1 MINSTRKRF
10 NVFTLFLFSLLFST
24 GFASA
29 QCPRFFNG
37 TLALSSNPLWVSCS
51 GTSYNLIL
59 QSDVTI
65 GPFTVNFGDG
75 SPVAS
80 YPGLVPPAFV
90 SHSYSSTIDTFIVT
104 IITGSGCTIIGKV
117 VMEKNVNA
125 SIQIPIGGV
134 TATCAP
140 ATLQFI
146 NSSTNVS
153 KTTRFIWNF
162 GDGSPLEYYDWTNA
176 GKIVNHT
183 YKKNTVSCE
192 TKVLL
197 SAENYCS
204 FGNPTLATFYPIQI
218 WDVDTAVVSADRTFL
233 CYPDTTVHFTNQT
246 VKNCLPQGNTNQR
259 YEYWNFGNYWG
270 KGTDSIINWLPF
282 DPPIRIGYTIAYPGI
297 GTYNV
302 MMIDS
307 NLCGRDTAYIT
318 VKIVAPPIAAMSG
331 PDTVCAGSV
340 ATFNNLSTGGANQY
354 SWNFGAGGGWINTGN
369 GSQSYTYAT
378 SGNFI
383 VKLAINVAGGTSSCR
398 DTVQKNIVVLAKP
411 NALFTINNANGCDSV
426 LVAFNNSSS
435 GANIVSYFWTFGN
448 AQTSILKNPP
458 PMLYTTSGTY
468 IIKLVVTNAQG
479 CTHSNS
485 KTVRVYKTPVAN
497 FTALNVCVGSLATF
511 VNTSTTVSGQPITSN
526 AWNFGDGGTST
537 ATNPTYTYLLAGTY
551 VVTLK
556 VNTANC
562 TKTIIKNI
570 TVQQKPKASFTAT
583 PVIGCT
589 PLKVSFTNTSLFGA
603 TYSWNFGDGNTSTLT
618 NPTHTFVNTTS
629 SIAYFVVNMTANNA
643 FGCSTNFTDTIEV
656 YPAPTLDFS
665 FNAAPACAPLI
676 VSFNNL
682 STSAVSYI
690 WDFGDG
696 ANSTLTN
703 PTHQY
708 INTTLFMI
716 NFNVSL
722 IGTSA
727 KGCKDTITKQV
738 GVFPQPNFGF
748 SLSPDSG
755 CAPLKVTFPS
765 VLGAVLHDWD
775 FGDGGTST
783 NATPT
788 HTFLN
793 NTTNVKIYTIRL
805 IATNAF
811 GCKDTVFNSVKVFP
825 NPTANFSI
833 NKTAGCQPLDVQF
846 QNNSIAATSVF
857 WDFGD
862 GTTSTSPATML
873 NHVYTHTINVAVN
886 YIVKLVVTSNGGCKD
901 STTKIVK
908 VFPVIKAKFTSDS
921 VGCSPLPISFI
932 NQSTTGSSSFW
943 NFGNGFIS
951 ASANPSHTFINN
963 GTVDSIYSVT
973 LIATNSSGCQDTA
986 VRLITVHPNPAVSFD
1001 VDKVSGCQP
1010 FEVIITNTT
1019 TGATSYLWDFGD
1031 GNTSTTTNALFTH
1044 TYSHNSTSPITY
1056 TIRLTATSPFG
1067 CIKTITKTVT
1077 VFPKISAAFTS
1088 NTMGCSPLRVKF
1100 TNQSSGASTYFWDF
1114 GDGFVDAGI
1123 NPTHNFVNLTSSTII
1138 YNVLLI
1144 STSTNGCQDSAIT
1157 AITVFPSSQSI
1168 FTSDVQNGCQPL
1180 EVTFTNNS
1188 INANTILWNFGDGTT
1203 STSSSTTIKHIYT
1216 HNSTTATSY
1225 IVTLITN
1232 TINGCADTS
1241 QQVIL
1246 VQPKIIAL
1254 FSSNQTGCT
1263 PLTVKFINKSIG
1275 ALSYFWD
1282 FGDGGVDASANPTHV
1297 YVNSG
1302 STPITYTVSMIATAI
1317 SGCSDT
1323 ATTLI
1328 TVNPSS
1334 LAAFTVDKLGGC
1346 QPLSILI
1353 NNTSSN
1359 ATIFSWDFGDGI
1371 TSTSSAST
1379 IAHTYTHTSPS
1390 SINYTIR
1397 LITNNSTG
1405 CADTT
1410 TQTVLVQPIVTAAFT
1425 SINNGCSPLKV
1436 TFTNNS
1442 TGANSYLWNFGD
1454 GNVSV
1459 SQNPTHT
1466 YNNITLSNQIYTVTL
1481 ISTAI
1486 SGCKDTATKIITVYP
1501 ASVAAFTVDNI
1512 SGCTPVKVNFTNTST
1527 GATSYFWNF
1536 GDGATSSSSASTLSH
1551 TFVNIQT
1558 TATTYLVSL
1567 ITISSNGCADTATQN
1582 IVVQP
1587 KIIAGFTS
1595 ITNGCAPL
1603 KVKFTNSS
1611 TGAVSYLW
1619 DFGDATTD
1627 ANVNPSHTFINLTQA
1642 TQVFTVTLIATASS
1656 GCKDTITSQITVYPA
1671 SQSIFSADKTSGC
1684 QPLDV
1689 TFSNNSVGAG
1699 TSYWNFG
1706 DGTTLISTA
1715 GTINH
1720 SYTHNFTTPVTYTVT
1735 LITNTTNGCADTSTQ
1750 QILVQPKINAVF
1762 SSINDGC
1769 SPLKVAFTNNS
1780 TGANSYL
1787 WDFGDGNVNASINPV
1802 HTFVNNSLLTQTY
1815 NVILISTAASGCSDT
1830 MQKIITVYPET
1841 KPAFST
1847 DLQTGCQPL
1856 LVNFTN
1862 TTQNAI
1868 SYLWDF
1874 GDGSTSTSSA
1884 STFDHT
1890 FVHNSPVPQIFQV
1903 KLITI
1908 SLNGCTDTIK
1918 QAITVFPKIE
1928 AKFIGTDSGCAPITI
1943 GFTNESTGYI
1953 NSQWDFGDGFIE
1965 ITNNPS
1971 HTFTNFTQTPIVY
1984 QVKLIVTSLSGCQDT
1999 ISKNVTIFPK
2009 PDAEFIAA
2017 ELSGCQPFNAE
2028 FTNTSVGANQSRWD
2042 FGDGIIVNDT
2052 ARIIR
2057 HMYEHNSV
2065 SPVQYNVKL
2074 LITNTNGCTDTMN
2087 RLVKVNPKLSAR
2099 FTSDSIGCSPYKVD
2113 FNNLS
2118 EGTANYLWDFGDGFT
2133 DVLKN
2138 TKHTFVNN
2146 RDSDTTFNVRLISSS
2161 VYGCYDTAYKAIT
2174 VHPSPKIDFLLSGN
2188 SGCQPYIVT
2197 IRNKTIGATNQTWDF
2212 GDGNSIQS
2220 TDSIITHSYSHSSL
2234 VPINYRITVRV
2245 DNLQGCSDTS
2255 SKSITVL
2262 PVLKAAYSY
2271 NKNDCS
2277 PVTASFVN
2285 SSIGAT
2291 GFQWNFGDGKND
2303 VVANPVHTFYNNG
2316 IADTLFNVRMIA
2328 ISPFG
2333 CIDTTFKSIVV
2344 APSPKAA
2351 FKIDGDEL
2359 MQPNTTAIVTNKSK
2373 AGNWTY
2379 KWSWGDGTFSTLK
2392 DPGTHTYLTYGDFE
2406 IVLVQKSQYC
2416 ADTTKQTLRINPAL
2430 PVASFKGEASG
2441 CKPVIVQF
2449 SNTSTYATEFFWEFG
2464 DGGTST
2470 QSDPSYVY
2478 YRPGKYAVK
2487 LTAIGPGG
2495 KSEKVQLDSIEVF
2508 ELPTALFVVNPTI
2521 VFLPDKPAVFYNLST
2536 DDVGSTYEWD
2546 FGDGNTSFEESPE
2559 HYYKKVGSFTITL
2572 KVTNAAGCIDT
2583 YVLENAVVAE
2593 SKGEVSVP
2601 NAFTPNPS
2609 GPSGGLINP
2618 NDMSNDIFYPVIIGA
2633 EQFHLTVYNRWGEL
2647 IFESFDQQVGWD
2659 GYYRNEMCMQDVY
2672 VWKVDGVF
2680 VDGRK
2685 FAKLGD
2691 VTLLR

>member
-1 MINSTRKRF
+1 M
-10 NVFTLFLFSLLFST
+10 
-24 GFASA
+24 
-29 QCPRFFNG
+29 
-37 TLALSSNPLWVSCS
+37 
-51 GTSYNLIL
+51 
-59 QSDVTI
+59 
-65 GPFTVNFGDG
+65 
-75 SPVAS
+75 
-80 YPGLVPPAFV
+80 
-90 SHSYSSTIDTFIVT
+90 
-104 IITGSGCTIIGKV
+104 
-117 VMEKNVNA
+117 
-125 SIQIPIGGV
+125 
-134 TATCAP
+134 
-140 ATLQFI
+140 
-146 NSSTNVS
+146 
-153 KTTRFIWNF
+153 
-162 GDGSPLEYYDWTNA
+162 
-176 GKIVNHT
+176 
-183 YKKNTVSCE
+183 
-192 TKVLL
+192 
-197 SAENYCS
+197 
-204 FGNPTLATFYPIQI
+204 
-218 WDVDTAVVSADRTFL
+218 
-233 CYPDTTVHFTNQT
+233 
-246 VKNCLPQGNTNQR
+246 
-259 YEYWNFGNYWG
+259 
-270 KGTDSIINWLPF
+270 
-282 DPPIRIGYTIAYPGI
+282 
-297 GTYNV
+297 
-302 MMIDS
+302 
-307 NLCGRDTAYIT
+307 
-318 VKIVAPPIAAMSG
+318 
-331 PDTVCAGSV
+331 
-340 ATFNNLSTGGANQY
+340 
-354 SWNFGAGGGWINTGN
+354 
-369 GSQSYTYAT
+369 
-378 SGNFI
+378 
-383 VKLAINVAGGTSSCR
+383 
-398 DTVQKNIVVLAKP
+398 
-411 NALFTINNANGCDSV
+411 
-426 LVAFNNSSS
+426 
-435 GANIVSYFWTFGN
+435 
-448 AQTSILKNPP
+448 
-458 PMLYTTSGTY
+458 
-468 IIKLVVTNAQG
+468 
-479 CTHSNS
+479 
-485 KTVRVYKTPVAN
+485 
-497 FTALNVCVGSLATF
+497 
-511 VNTSTTVSGQPITSN
+511 
-526 AWNFGDGGTST
+526 
-537 ATNPTYTYLLAGTY
+537 
-551 VVTLK
+551 
-556 VNTANC
+556 
-562 TKTIIKNI
+562 
-570 TVQQKPKASFTAT
+570 
-583 PVIGCT
+583 
-589 PLKVSFTNTSLFGA
+589 
-603 TYSWNFGDGNTSTLT
+603 
-618 NPTHTFVNTTS
+618 
-629 SIAYFVVNMTANNA
+629 
-643 FGCSTNFTDTIEV
+643 
-656 YPAPTLDFS
+656 
-665 FNAAPACAPLI
+665 
-676 VSFNNL
+676 
-682 STSAVSYI
+682 
-690 WDFGDG
+690 
-696 ANSTLTN
+696 
-703 PTHQY
+703 
-708 INTTLFMI
+708 
-716 NFNVSL
+716 
-722 IGTSA
+722 
-727 KGCKDTITKQV
+727 
-738 GVFPQPNFGF
+738 
-748 SLSPDSG
+748 
-755 CAPLKVTFPS
+755 
-765 VLGAVLHDWD
+765 
-775 FGDGGTST
+775 
-783 NATPT
+783 
-788 HTFLN
+788 
-793 NTTNVKIYTIRL
+793 
-805 IATNAF
+805 
-811 GCKDTVFNSVKVFP
+811 
-825 NPTANFSI
+825 
-833 NKTAGCQPLDVQF
+833 
-846 QNNSIAATSVF
+846 
-857 WDFGD
+857 
-862 GTTSTSPATML
+862 
-873 NHVYTHTINVAVN
+873 
-886 YIVKLVVTSNGGCKD
+886 
-901 STTKIVK
+901 
-908 VFPVIKAKFTSDS
+908 
-921 VGCSPLPISFI
+921 
-932 NQSTTGSSSFW
+932 
-943 NFGNGFIS
+943 
-951 ASANPSHTFINN
+951 
-963 GTVDSIYSVT
+963 
-973 LIATNSSGCQDTA
+973 
-986 VRLITVHPNPAVSFD
+986 
-1001 VDKVSGCQP
+1001 
-1010 FEVIITNTT
+1010 
-1019 TGATSYLWDFGD
+1019 
-1031 GNTSTTTNALFTH
+1031 
-1044 TYSHNSTSPITY
+1044 
-1056 TIRLTATSPFG
+1056 
-1067 CIKTITKTVT
+1067 
-1077 VFPKISAAFTS
+1077 
-1088 NTMGCSPLRVKF
+1088 
-1100 TNQSSGASTYFWDF
+1100 
-1114 GDGFVDAGI
+1114 
-1123 NPTHNFVNLTSSTII
+1123 
-1138 YNVLLI
+1138 
-1144 STSTNGCQDSAIT
+1144 
-1157 AITVFPSSQSI
+1157 
-1168 FTSDVQNGCQPL
+1168 
-1180 EVTFTNNS
+1180 
-1188 INANTILWNFGDGTT
+1188 
-1203 STSSSTTIKHIYT
+1203 
-1216 HNSTTATSY
+1216 
-1225 IVTLITN
+1225 
-1232 TINGCADTS
+1232 
-1241 QQVIL
+1241 
-1246 VQPKIIAL
+1246 
-1254 FSSNQTGCT
+1254 
-1263 PLTVKFINKSIG
+1263 
-1275 ALSYFWD
+1275 
-1282 FGDGGVDASANPTHV
+1282 
-1297 YVNSG
+1297 
-1302 STPITYTVSMIATAI
+1302 
-1317 SGCSDT
+1317 
-1323 ATTLI
+1323 
-1328 TVNPSS
+1328 
-1334 LAAFTVDKLGGC
+1334 
-1346 QPLSILI
+1346 
-1353 NNTSSN
+1353 
-1359 ATIFSWDFGDGI
+1359 
-1371 TSTSSAST
+1371 
-1379 IAHTYTHTSPS
+1379 
-1390 SINYTIR
+1390 
-1397 LITNNSTG
+1397 
-1405 CADTT
+1405 
-1410 TQTVLVQPIVTAAFT
+1410 
-1425 SINNGCSPLKV
+1425 
-1436 TFTNNS
+1436 
-1442 TGANSYLWNFGD
+1442 
-1454 GNVSV
+1454 
-1459 SQNPTHT
+1459 
-1466 YNNITLSNQIYTVTL
+1466 
-1481 ISTAI
+1481 
-1486 SGCKDTATKIITVYP
+1486 
-1501 ASVAAFTVDNI
+1501 
-1512 SGCTPVKVNFTNTST
+1512 
-1527 GATSYFWNF
+1527 
-1536 GDGATSSSSASTLSH
+1536 
-1551 TFVNIQT
+1551 
-1558 TATTYLVSL
+1558 
-1567 ITISSNGCADTATQN
+1567 
-1582 IVVQP
+1582 
-1587 KIIAGFTS
+1587 
-1595 ITNGCAPL
+1595 
-1603 KVKFTNSS
+1603 
-1611 TGAVSYLW
+1611 
-1619 DFGDATTD
+1619 
-1627 ANVNPSHTFINLTQA
+1627 
-1642 TQVFTVTLIATASS
+1642 
-1656 GCKDTITSQITVYPA
+1656 
-1671 SQSIFSADKTSGC
+1671 
-1684 QPLDV
+1684 
-1689 TFSNNSVGAG
+1689 
-1699 TSYWNFG
+1699 
-1706 DGTTLISTA
+1706 
-1715 GTINH
+1715 
-1720 SYTHNFTTPVTYTVT
+1720 
-1735 LITNTTNGCADTSTQ
+1735 
-1750 QILVQPKINAVF
+1750 
-1762 SSINDGC
+1762 
-1769 SPLKVAFTNNS
+1769 
-1780 TGANSYL
+1780 
-1787 WDFGDGNVNASINPV
+1787 
-1802 HTFVNNSLLTQTY
+1802 LTQTY